1 MMPPHTPHNEAW
13 TTKRTPFLAG
23 AVHGAARP
31 AAATPHTQSPRARGN
46 ARSGKRGVLIH
57 VDPDLGRRLKILAAQ
72 RDSTI
77 HAIGVEAFERLLA
90 EAEKSQ

>member
-1 MMPPHTPHNEAW
+1 M
-13 TTKRTPFLAG
+13 TTKRKPLDLAG

-31 AAATPHTQSPRARGN
+31 AAAATHTQSPKPRAN
-46 ARSGKRGVLIH
+46 ARAGKRGVLIH
-57 VDPDLGRRLKILAAQ
+57 VDPEMGRRLKILAAQ

-77 HAIGVEAFERLLA
+77 QAIGVEAFERLLA